1 MSAVAVGSGSRRTV
15 VLSELRKLPAFIRR
29 DFLVALSYRFAFFS
43 DALGLVSLTFV
54 FYFIGKMVD
63 SSQLPTYGGQPVT
76 YIEFAAIGL
85 ALGVFTQ
92 FGLDRVGAAIRSEQ
106 MMGTL
111 ESLLVTPTAS
121 GTIQV
126 GSVAFNFLYLPVRTV
141 LFLAVLAIGFG
152 LHFEP
157 SGILPA
163 LAILVVYIPF
173 VWGLGVAGAAYALT
187 FRRGAGVVGVV
198 VMGLG
203 LVSGVYFPLDLLPD
217 WIASIAQYN
226 PIALAITS
234 MREVLLGGSGWS
246 SVGSDVALLAV
257 MSVVS
262 LFLGLGSFRLA
273 MRRERRLGTLGL
285 Y

>member
-1 MSAVAVGSGSRRTV
+1 MSAVAVTAGSRRTV
-15 VLSELRKLPAFIRR
+15 LLSELRKLPAFIRR

-141 LFLAVLAIGFG
+141 LFLVVLAIGFG

-262 LFLGLGSFRLA
+262 LLLGLGAFRLA

>member
-1 MSAVAVGSGSRRTV
+1 MSAVAVTPGSRRTV

-141 LFLAVLAIGFG
+141 LFLVVLAVGFG

-157 SGILPA
+157 GGILPA

-246 SVGSDVALLAV
+246 AVGSDIALLAV
-257 MSVVS
+257 MSVFS
-262 LFLGLGSFRLA
+262 LFLGLGAFRLA

>member
-1 MSAVAVGSGSRRTV
+1 MSAVAVGSASRRTV

-141 LFLAVLAIGFG
+141 LFLVVLAIGFG

-226 PIALAITS
+226 PIALAIAS

>member
-63 SSQLPTYGGQPVT
+63 SSQLPTYGGRPVT

-111 ESLLVTPTAS
+111 ESLLVTPTSS

-141 LFLAVLAIGFG
+141 LFLVVLAIGFG
-152 LHFEP
+152 LRFEP

-226 PIALAITS
+226 PIALAIAS